1 MEAVWSRSESSSTKA
16 AEAWKS
22 LTGKEIAKYSEAGYD
37 NLDKLLSRED
47 IGAVI
52 IALPIL
58 SQPDIITKAL
68 KAGKHVLSE
77 KPVSQDITSATKM
90 LKDYQKNYQP
100 QGLVSDC
107 PLGQALPL
115 LMKLLPRYGGWLRTG
130 KLSPPTSLLQKP

>member
-1 MEAVWSRSESSSTKA
+1 M
-16 AEAWKS
+16 
-22 LTGKEIAKYSEAGYD
+22 
-37 NLDKLLSRED
+37 
-47 IGAVI
+47 AVI

-77 KPVSQDITSATKM
+77 KPVSQDVTSATKM

-107 PLGQALPL
+107 PLGQVLPL

-130 KLSPPTSLLQKP
+130 KSSPPTSLLQKP